1 MIKVYEIS
9 DQKYDFFFFNETIES
24 VIVTLSQ
31 HVLIFGEG
39 NGYIMPK
46 QLSVLSKYGLASFHR
61 RYEMHYGF
69 REKQIMPL
77 GNC

>member
-1 MIKVYEIS
+1 M
-9 DQKYDFFFFNETIES
+9 QTIDS

-31 HVLIFGEG
+31 HILKMFGEG

-69 REKQIMPL
+69 RHKQMIPL
-77 GNC
+77 GNW

>member
-1 MIKVYEIS
+1 MKSLTKNMI
-9 DQKYDFFFFNETIES
+9 FFFNETIES

-31 HVLIFGEG
+31 HVLKIFGEG